1 MFSKFKNLLSAKN
14 SFAGATLIL
23 ILTLVCSNILGLLRN
38 RFLAQKITPYH
49 LDTYLA
55 AFRIPDLVFNLLLL
69 GAVFAVFIPIFT
81 EYISKKKYKTA
92 WHIAN
97 SMVNLV
103 VIGTIAISIVLFFLM
118 PVLIK
123 WLVPGFD
130 AFQQAQTIKLTRLLL
145 LSPLFFGISYIFSG
159 ILNSFRRFVV
169 YSLAPLAYNIAIIL
183 AVIFLSENLGVWG
196 VTLGVIFGAFLH
208 MMIQLPIVI
217 QLGYRWQPIV
227 DLKHPEIKKMG
238 KLMIPRSIGL
248 AAAQVVLIIFTFLA
262 SKWSGHVTYFNFA
275 NDIQTF
281 FSVVFGSSFAV
292 AVFPILSENAA
303 KNETRDFNSNLRV
316 AFKQILY
323 FTLPFSILIIM
334 LRAEIVRLLLGTGFF
349 GWEATVITAD
359 NLGAFAIG
367 ISAASVIQL
376 TARAYYAYKDML
388 TPTIMALISGAI
400 SVVLGIIL
408 SQGIGSW
415 RGLES
420 VGLAIALSIGSI
432 INFILLAIFQR
443 DRALFWNRKLFLPIL
458 KYLVALIVLIVVA
471 QICKVLTGNIVNMQT
486 FLGVLIKTATTIIL
500 SFAVYIGLTYL
511 WGCEEIGSFIKIFK
525 QKVGFKI
532 KKAEEVAIEERG
544 KTES

>member
-1 MFSKFKNLLSAKN
+1 MLAKIKNLLSAKN

-38 RFLAQKITPYH
+38 RFLAQKITSYH

-55 AFRIPDLVFNLLLL
+55 AFRIPDLVFNLFLL

-103 VIGTIAISIVLFFLM
+103 VIGTIVISILLFFLM
-118 PVLIK
+118 PILIHL
-123 WLVPGFD
+123 LVPGFD
-130 AFQQAQTIKLTRLLL
+130 SFQQAQTIKLTRLLL
-145 LSPLFFGISYIFSG
+145 LSPMFFGISYIFSG
-159 ILNSFRRFVV
+159 VLNSFRRFLI
-169 YSLAPLAYNIAIIL
+169 YSLAPLVYNIAIIL
-183 AVIFLSENLGVWG
+183 AVLFLSEKMGVWG

-208 MMIQLPIVI
+208 MIIQLPIVI
-217 QLGYRWQPIV
+217 KLGYRWQPII
-227 DLKHPEIKKMG
+227 DFRHKEIRKMG
-238 KLMIPRSIGL
+238 KMMIPRSIGL
-248 AAAQVVLIIFTFLA
+248 ATAQVVLIVFTFLA

-292 AVFPILSENAA
+292 AIFPILSEYAA
-303 KNETRDFNSNLRV
+303 KGERVDFNKSLMS
-316 AFKQILY
+316 AFKQVLY

-349 GWEATVITAD
+349 GWKATVITAN

-367 ISAASVIQL
+367 ISAASLIQL

-388 TPTIMALISGAI
+388 TPTIMSVISGII
-400 SVVLGIIL
+400 SIVLGIIL
-408 SQGIGSW
+408 SQGIGNW
-415 RGLES
+415 PGLES
-420 VGLAIALSIGSI
+420 VGLAFALSAGSI
-432 INFILLAIFQR
+432 INFILLAVFQR
-443 DRALFWNRKLFLPIL
+443 DRELFWNRKLFLPIL
-458 KYLVALIVLIVVA
+458 KYLVALIVLIVIA
-471 QICKVLTGNIVNMQT
+471 QIAKVLTGNVVNMAT
-486 FLGVLIKTATTIIL
+486 FLGVFIKTATTIVL
-500 SFAVYIGLTYL
+500 SLAAYIGLTYL
-511 WGCEEIGSFIKIFK
+511 WGCEEIGGFIRIFK
-525 QKVGFKI
+525 QKVNLKI
-532 KKAEEVAIEERG
+532 KNAEEVAMEERG